1 MAQCLQGARV
11 DGRLTGA
18 APDRREELP
27 ELMHLR
33 HALELFDVHF
43 RYARR
48 RRRPTTSEPAWTASE
63 ATIAIAK
70 AGATPPGSSQNA
82 STAKNAAKP
91 KSPSSRPRITAMPA
105 ATPCRRWANAACE
118 TAPARMPTEASA
130 AKCTPGPTARKKAI
144 GPEVKGMPTSQPP
157 TSEPQRRLARL
168 AAPMSAGVSVNFRMR
183 MPTRFASAAQQGTGL
198 DSRVFQRLPHG
209 GCDRPSVRGVA
220 VN

>member
-11 DGRLTGA
+11 DRRLTGA
-18 APDRREELP
+18 APDRREQLP

-82 STAKNAAKP
+82 STAKNARVYREGRQQA
-91 KSPSSRPRITAMPA
+91 RQVRAE
-105 ATPCRRWANAACE
+105 RR
-118 TAPARMPTEASA
+118 R
-130 AKCTPGPTARKKAI
+130 RR
-144 GPEVKGMPTSQPP
+144 
-157 TSEPQRRLARL
+157 SEREHE
-168 AAPMSAGVSVNFRMR
+168 
-183 MPTRFASAAQQGTGL
+183 
-198 DSRVFQRLPHG
+198 HG
-209 GCDRPSVRGVA
+209 GDEHTGGNVPPRELDA
-220 VN
+220 L

>member
-11 DGRLTGA
+11 DRRLTGA
-18 APDRREELP
+18 APDRREQLP

-33 HALELFDVHF
+33 HALELFDVHL

-70 AGATPPGSSQNA
+70 ASATPPGSSQ
-82 STAKNAAKP
+82 
-91 KSPSSRPRITAMPA
+91 
-105 ATPCRRWANAACE
+105 NAACE

-130 AKCTPGPTARKKAI
+130 AKCTPGPIARKKAI

-168 AAPMSAGVSVNFRMR
+168 AAPMSTGVSVNFRMR
-183 MPTRFASAAQQGTGL
+183 MPTRSPQRRSKGPVLTPASFSACLTA
-198 DSRVFQRLPHG
+198 VAIAPAF
-209 GCDRPSVRGVA
+209 GVSP
-220 VN
+220 

>member
-11 DGRLTGA
+11 DRRLTGA
-18 APDRREELP
+18 APDRREQLP

-43 RYARR
+43 RYARRR

-105 ATPCRRWANAACE
+105 ATPRRRRANTHRTAAY
-118 TAPARMPTEASA
+118 
-130 AKCTPGPTARKKAI
+130 I
-144 GPEVKGMPTSQPP
+144 GKG
-157 TSEPQRRLARL
+157 
-168 AAPMSAGVSVNFRMR
+168 
-183 MPTRFASAAQQGTGL
+183 
-198 DSRVFQRLPHG
+198 DSRP
-209 GCDRPSVRGVA
+209 
-220 VN
+220 